1 MKQEPTPQPEEKP
14 ARRRKVSDTAEADT
28 SAEQTRRALV
38 LAGLKLFGAFG
49 YDGASTR
56 DIAAAANA
64 NIGSIAYHFG
74 GKEGLRLA
82 VADHIIELIQA
93 TAARAAAG
101 FGPPSSPEQAE
112 TALLSML
119 ETMIDFFVAR
129 PESAD
134 IVPFVLR
141 EMSMPTPAFERIYG
155 GVFEPL
161 HRRFCSIWALA
172 TGEPAESDETRL
184 TVFTMIGQV
193 LYFRLA
199 REAVRRRMGWAG
211 IGEPEAGAISAVASR
226 NLKSVLKAHKDSMR
240 KERGS

>member
-1 MKQEPTPQPEEKP
+1 MIDKESDTPTK
-14 ARRRKVSDTAEADT
+14 ARRRSAEGD
-28 SAEQTRRALV
+28 SGAEQTRKALIQT
-38 LAGLKLFGAFG
+38 GLRLFGQFG

-74 GKEGLRLA
+74 GKDGLRLA
-82 VADHIIELIQA
+82 VADYIVELVQA

-101 FGPPSSPEQAE
+101 APEGQQLSPQMAE
-112 TALLSML
+112 AVLQRML
-119 ETMIDFFVAR
+119 ETMVDFFVAR
-129 PESAD
+129 PESGE

-141 EMSMPTPAFERIYG
+141 EMARPTEAFERIYT

-161 HRRFCSIWALA
+161 HRRLCGVWSAA

-184 TVFTMIGQV
+184 TVFTFIGQV

-199 REAVRRRMGWAG
+199 REAVRRRMGWAD
-211 IGEPEAGAISAVASR
+211 IGPREASMISATATD
-226 NLKSVLKAHKDSMR
+226 NLKAALKARKDARS
-240 KERGS
+240 